1 MRKVLFGICIT
12 LFLLWMFQLYKSY
25 QERSEYLKQSTA
37 LIQKQVN
44 NVSKLVVT
52 EGHFSQVF
60 NYEQSERIFANLL
73 TTKKRALV
81 VVNAEV
87 SVAYDLSKVT
97 FEVDQENRTLYITK
111 IPEAEVKI
119 SPDIEYYNTSGDYLN
134 PFDAQDINKIK
145 REVTAE
151 IAKKVDESGLKENA
165 QNRLLTE
172 MSKFYVL
179 TNSLGWTLVY
189 NQTPVTTDQYL
200 ERLDFKD

>member
-1 MRKVLFGICIT
+1 
-12 LFLLWMFQLYKSY
+12 MFQWYKSY
-25 QERSEYLKQSTA
+25 QQRSEHLKQSTA

-60 NYEQSERIFANLL
+60 NYEQSEKIFANLL

-87 SVAYDLSKVT
+87 SIAYDLSKVS
-97 FEVDQENRTLYITK
+97 FEVDQEKKTLYITK

-134 PFDAQDINKIK
+134 PFDAEDINKIK
-145 REVTAE
+145 REVTSK
-151 IAKKVDESGLKENA
+151 IAQKVEDSGLKENA

-189 NQTPVTTDQYL
+189 NETPVTNDDYL
-200 ERLDFKD
+200 KSLDFKG

>member
-25 QERSEYLKQSTA
+25 QERLEYLKQSTA

-60 NYEQSERIFANLL
+60 NYEQSEKIFANLL

>member
-1 MRKVLFGICIT
+1 MRKILFGICIT
-12 LFLLWMFQLYKSY
+12 LFLLWMFQWYRSY
-25 QERSEYLKQSTA
+25 QKQSEHLKQSTE

-44 NVSKLVVT
+44 DVSKLVVT

-60 NYEQSERIFANLL
+60 NYEQSEKIFANLL

-81 VVNAEV
+81 VVNADV

-111 IPEAEVKI
+111 IPEAEIKI

-134 PFDAQDINKIK
+134 PFDAKDINKIK
-145 REVTAE
+145 REVTSK
-151 IAKKVDESGLKENA
+151 IAQKVEESELEKNA

-172 MSKFYVL
+172 ISKFYVL
-179 TNSLGWTLVY
+179 TSSLGWTMVY
-189 NQTPVTTDQYL
+189 NETPVTNDDYL
-200 ERLDFKD
+200 NRLDFKN

>member
-1 MRKVLFGICIT
+1 MRKILFGIIIT
-12 LFLLWMFQLYKSY
+12 LFLLWMFQWYRSYK
-25 QERSEYLKQSTA
+25 ERSEHLKQSTE

-60 NYEQSERIFANLL
+60 NYEQSEKIFANLL

-87 SVAYDLSKVT
+87 SIAYDLSKVT
-97 FEVDQENRTLYITK
+97 FEVDAQEKTLYITK
-111 IPEAEVKI
+111 IPEAEIKI
-119 SPDIEYYNTSGDYLN
+119 SPDIEYYDASGDYLN

-145 REVTAE
+145 REVN
-151 IAKKVDESGLKENA
+151 AKISQKVEDSGLKENA

-179 TNSLGWTLVY
+179 TNSLGWKLVY
-189 NQTPVTTDQYL
+189 NQNQVTNDDYIESL
-200 ERLDFKD
+200 NFKS

>member
-60 NYEQSERIFANLL
+60 NYEQSEKIFANLL

-111 IPEAEVKI
+111 VPEAEVKI

>member
-1 MRKVLFGICIT
+1 MRKILFGICIT
-12 LFLLWMFQLYKSY
+12 LLLLWMFQWYRSY
-25 QERSEYLKQSTA
+25 QKQSEHLKQSTA

-60 NYEQSERIFANLL
+60 NYEQSEKIFANLL

-81 VVNAEV
+81 VVNADV

-111 IPEAEVKI
+111 IPEAEIKI

-134 PFDAQDINKIK
+134 PFDAKDINKIK
-145 REVTAE
+145 REVTSK
-151 IAKKVDESGLKENA
+151 IAQKVEESELEKNA

-172 MSKFYVL
+172 ISKFYVL
-179 TNSLGWTLVY
+179 TNSLGWTMVY
-189 NQTPVTTDQYL
+189 NETPVTNDDYL
-200 ERLDFKD
+200 NRLDFKN

>member
-1 MRKVLFGICIT
+1 MRKILFGICIT
-12 LFLLWMFQLYKSY
+12 LFLLWMFQWYRSY
-25 QERSEYLKQSTA
+25 QQRSEHLKQSTA

-60 NYEQSERIFANLL
+60 NYEQSEKIFANLL

-87 SVAYDLSKVT
+87 SVAYDLSKVA
-97 FEVDQENRTLYITK
+97 FEVDQEKRTLFITE
-111 IPEAEVKI
+111 IPKAEIKI

-151 IAKKVDESGLKENA
+151 ISKKIEESGLKENA

-189 NQTPVTTDQYL
+189 NETPITNDDYL
-200 ERLDFKD
+200 ENLDFKN

>member
-60 NYEQSERIFANLL
+60 NYEQSEKIFANLL

-97 FEVDQENRTLYITK
+97 FEVDQENRMLYITK

>member
-1 MRKVLFGICIT
+1 MRKILFGICIT
-12 LFLLWMFQLYKSY
+12 LFLLWMFQLYRSY
-25 QERSEYLKQSTA
+25 QQQSEHLKQSTA

-60 NYEQSERIFANLL
+60 NYEQSEKIFANLL

-87 SVAYDLSKVT
+87 SIAYDLSKVS
-97 FEVDQENRTLYITK
+97 FEVDQEKKTLYITK

-145 REVTAE
+145 REVTSK
-151 IAKKVDESGLKENA
+151 IAQKVEDSGLKENA

-189 NQTPVTTDQYL
+189 NETPVTNDDYL
-200 ERLDFKD
+200 KSLDIKD

>member
-60 NYEQSERIFANLL
+60 NYEQSEKIFANLL

>member
-1 MRKVLFGICIT
+1 MRKILFGVCIT
-12 LFLLWMFQLYKSY
+12 LFLLWMFQWYRNY
-25 QERSEYLKQSTA
+25 QQRSEQLKQGTE
-37 LIQKQVN
+37 LIQKQIN

-60 NYEQSERIFANLL
+60 NYEQSEKIFANLL

-97 FEVDQENRTLYITK
+97 FKLDQKNRTLYITK

-119 SPDIEYYNTSGDYLN
+119 TPDIEYYNTSGDYLN

-145 REVTAE
+145 REVIAE
-151 IAKKVDESGLKENA
+151 IAKKVEASGLEKNA

-179 TNSLGWTLVY
+179 TNSLGWSLVY
-189 NQTPVTTDQYL
+189 NKVPVTTDQYL
-200 ERLDFKD
+200 DHLEFKN

>member
-60 NYEQSERIFANLL
+60 NYEQSEKIFANLL

-189 NQTPVTTDQYL
+189 NQSPVTTDQYL

>member
-1 MRKVLFGICIT
+1 MRKILFGICIT
-12 LFLLWMFQLYKSY
+12 LLLLWMFQLYRSY
-25 QERSEYLKQSTA
+25 QQQSEHLKQSTA

-60 NYEQSERIFANLL
+60 NYEQSEKIFANLL

-87 SVAYDLSKVT
+87 SIAYDLSKVS
-97 FEVDQENRTLYITK
+97 FEVDQEKKTLYITK

-145 REVTAE
+145 REVTSK
-151 IAKKVDESGLKENA
+151 IAQKVEDSGLKENA

-189 NQTPVTTDQYL
+189 NETPVTNDDYL
-200 ERLDFKD
+200 KSLDLKD

>member
-60 NYEQSERIFANLL
+60 NYEQSEKIFANLL

-111 IPEAEVKI
+111 IPEAEIKI

-134 PFDAQDINKIK
+134 PFDAKDINKIK
-145 REVTAE
+145 REVTSK
-151 IAKKVDESGLKENA
+151 IAQKVEESELEKNA

-172 MSKFYVL
+172 ISKFYVL
-179 TNSLGWTLVY
+179 TSSLGWTMVY
-189 NQTPVTTDQYL
+189 NETPVTNDDYL
-200 ERLDFKD
+200 NRLDFKN